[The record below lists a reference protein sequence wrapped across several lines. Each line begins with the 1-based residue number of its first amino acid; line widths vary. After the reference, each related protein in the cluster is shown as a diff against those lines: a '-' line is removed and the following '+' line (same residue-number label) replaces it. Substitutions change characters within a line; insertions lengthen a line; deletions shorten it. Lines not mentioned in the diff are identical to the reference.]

1 VRSVQRLLRTAQL
14 MLYSLLPSRGGG
26 GAPPTKEEAERCTP
40 QQFRLGMERFLD
52 GGGEFR
58 VFFPDTLAA
67 AGPFLLFRLKRRGFS
82 RCSVKAA
89 DGGLYLQGR
98 R

>member
-1 VRSVQRLLRTAQL
+1 
-14 MLYSLLPSRGGG
+14 MLYSLLPSKGGSA
-26 GAPPTKEEAERCTP
+26 APPTKEEAERCTP
-40 QQFRLGMERFLD
+40 QQFRLGIERFLD
-52 GGGEFR
+52 SRGEFR
-58 VFFPDTLAA
+58 VFFPDSLPL
-67 AGPFLLFRLKRRGFS
+67 AGPFLLFRLKRQGFS